1 MMEPI
6 NKQKVKKLTPLKAI
20 KSYCKEQCCAGD
32 AISWKEC
39 TFIECPLYQY
49 RFGRKEKKV

>member
-1 MMEPI
+1 MEPI

-20 KSYCKEQCCAGD
+20 KEYCKEQCCAGD
-32 AISWKEC
+32 AMSWKEC